1 MKKDLLKMVTF
12 MVCCN
17 LQTALWADELAHQ
30 TDKIKQF
37 LSQKQEQ
44 LSAEFPYRIN
54 LPENGQTAK
63 NTAGIRIAETAQQLQ
78 SNKSG
83 LLFYYKLF
91 DHAMRVPHWHA
102 NATEVGVVLE
112 GKMRIVIWGG
122 KGKAEI
128 FTVEKNGTWMIP
140 PATLHVLE
148 NVGDKDKLTFLVSYN
163 APDTADRDFVT
174 AWAALPDRIL
184 EKSVGLTSDEVA
196 AIKKTTVNRLSEYD
210 PDSTP
215 ETADVSS
222 PNTSNFKDAQP
233 LYEGSLGVVRRID
246 ATKMP
251 SLQTMALQQTILKP
265 GTMREPHWYL
275 GSDTFLYVYKGS
287 AFFTMMDNNGKVYNA
302 IVKPGDL
309 IFIPVGVFHAYV
321 NIEQNDLD
329 VYESF
334 TGSKEVSEITL
345 LNGAQH
351 MPARTLAAATG
362 ISKESAQRIIDHKP
376 QSYIIPF

>member
-1 MKKDLLKMVTF
+1 
-12 MVCCN
+12 
-17 LQTALWADELAHQ
+17 
-30 TDKIKQF
+30 
-37 LSQKQEQ
+37 
-44 LSAEFPYRIN
+44 
-54 LPENGQTAK
+54 
-63 NTAGIRIAETAQQLQ
+63 
-78 SNKSG
+78 
-83 LLFYYKLF
+83 
-91 DHAMRVPHWHA
+91 MRVPHWHA
-102 NATEVGVVLE
+102 NATEVGIVLE

-122 KGKAEI
+122 KGKAEV

-163 APDTADRDFVT
+163 SPNTADRDFVT
-174 AWAALPDRIL
+174 AWAALPDRML
-184 EKSVGLTSDEVA
+184 EKSVGLTSDEIA
-196 AIKKTTVNRLSEYD
+196 TIKKSTVNRLSEYD

-215 ETADVSS
+215 EQANVSS

-233 LYEGSLGVVRRID
+233 LYDGPLGAIRRID

-251 SLQTMALQQTILKP
+251 SLQTMTLQQTILKP
-265 GTMREPHWYL
+265 ATMREPHWYL

-287 AFFTMMDNNGKVYNA
+287 AFFTMMDDNGKVFNA
-302 IVKPGDL
+302 IIKPGDL
-309 IFIPVGVFHAYV
+309 IFIPVGAFHAYV
-321 NIEQNDLD
+321 NIEQNDLE

-334 TGSKEVSEITL
+334 TGSKDVSEITL

-376 QSYIIPF
+376 QSYIVPF